1 MDWESTSPY
10 DCAECLSGVAVQH
23 WTSTN
28 SDCEVGLCQ
37 KCLNQLQK
45 DTNRDSIKSPAFNY
59 ASDRQE
65 IYDRDGRREEFAR
78 IIDIL
83 AWKQLLKQQQRAIA
97 LDLVDVECPVV

>member
-37 KCLNQLQK
+37 KCLNQLRK
-45 DTNRDSIKSPAFNY
+45 DANRDSIKCPVFEN
-59 ASDRQE
+59 ASYRQQ
-65 IYDRDGRREEFAR
+65 IYDRDGSCKEFER

-83 AWKQLLKQQQRAIA
+83 ARKKRLKQQQRAIA
-97 LDLVDVECPVV
+97 SD